1 MPARWQVARI
11 VGQLALE
18 PGPVVAHTF
27 VSENGPYIVMNLPG
41 GDVSLFARDPGALGR
56 LGRACLQ
63 ASRELRV
70 AQAHRSLP
78 GSVT

>member
-27 VSENGPYIVMNLPG
+27 VGENGPYIVMNLPG

-56 LGRACLQ
+56 ACLQ

-70 AQAHRSLP
+70 AQARGALP
-78 GSVT
+78 GSVA